1 MIIFENNFIPFGGY
15 KYFNFFSILFTK
27 SEDKLTDKDKNH
39 ERIHNRQMLELAIIG
54 VLILFITCIFTDIS
68 LFYSIL
74 GVFLFYV
81 WYGIEYLLIMAFH
94 NSQHDNYHDVSLE
107 EEAYLNDDNLEY
119 LKNRKWFNWLK
130 YIKPKSYNE

>member
-1 MIIFENNFIPFGGY
+1 MIILKNSFIPFGNY

-27 SEDKLTDKDKNH
+27 DSDKITDKEKNH
-39 ERIHNRQMLELAIIG
+39 ERIHNRQILELSIIG
-54 VLILFITCIFTDIS
+54 VLVLFFVCIFTSIS

-74 GVFLFYV
+74 GIFLFYI
-81 WYGIEYLLIMAFH
+81 WYVIETLLILPFH
-94 NSQHDNYHDVSLE
+94 RKLHDAYHDISLE
-107 EEAYLNDDNLEY
+107 EEAYLNDDNFEY